1 MSAAL
6 TVLLLLPDAL
16 APPLFPLFKVLLPTS
31 AALTVLLHP
40 LNVLTPLLL
49 LI

>member
-6 TVLLLLPDAL
+6 TVLLLFPDAL
-16 APPLFPLFKVLLPTS
+16 APPLLPLFKLLLHTPT
-31 AALTVLLHP
+31 ALTVLLHP